1 MVACINNR
9 AAASVPIDCDEL
21 ELVLLEEATEL
32 VDDEDEEEP
41 PQAASSVNKR
51 DIPQR
56 PTLTAITDITLPR
69 EEIYG

>member
-1 MVACINNR
+1 M
-9 AAASVPIDCDEL
+9 PIDCDELEL

-41 PQAASSVNKR
+41 PQAASSANKR